1 MLAMTTAGTLGI
13 TGAQFLWGYGTLCAI
28 GAIAVRQERRRVLG
42 PAATGRDPQPELGA
56 YRLAL
61 MSGGP
66 GRAITA
72 AAAQLF
78 CDGRLDGADGTLTA
92 NGDLPMVADPL
103 ERAVF
108 EAVRREP
115 GLTVETMN
123 ARVRDGAAMAALN
136 EQMTRSGLLLQA
148 AEARRMRLLWI
159 VPAVLAAIGLAG
171 ILAGADDGAGSVV
184 SIILVAAAALATVR
198 LIRIRPLAT
207 SRGRRLLE
215 RQRREKAPRR
225 LRPAAGEIGLMTAL
239 YGGGSLWLT
248 DPVTAS
254 ALRVPRE
261 DEHAERRLAAAGAA
275 VGAPAAAMAI
285 GAVAVA
291 ATAAAAVGGG
301 GCGGGGN

>member
-1 MLAMTTAGTLGI
+1 MLATTTAGILGI

-28 GAIAVRQERRRVLG
+28 GATAVWQERRRVLG
-42 PAATGRDPQPELGA
+42 PAATSRDPQPELGA

-66 GRAITA
+66 DRAITA

-78 CDGRLDGADGTLTA
+78 RDGRLEGTSGALTA
-92 NGDLPMVADPL
+92 SGELPPTADPL

-108 EAVRREP
+108 DAVRAEP
-115 GLTVETMN
+115 GLSVEAMN
-123 ARVRDGAAMAALN
+123 GRVRDDASIAAMT
-136 EQMTRSGLLLQA
+136 EQMTRSGLLLEA
-148 AEARRMRLLWI
+148 PEARRMRLLWV

-171 ILAGADDGAGSVV
+171 ILTGAGSGAGAVPVV
-184 SIILVAAAALATVR
+184 AVLVTVAVLMTVR
-198 LIRIRPLAT
+198 LAGNRPLAT
-207 SRGRRLLE
+207 NHGRRLLE

-225 LRPAAGEIGLMTAL
+225 LRPVAGEIGLMTAL
-239 YGGGSLWLT
+239 YGGGALWLT

-261 DEHAERRLAAAGAA
+261 NEHRG
-275 VGAPAAAMAI
+275 GD
-285 GAVAVA
+285 GGGWGGDGGWGGSDGGGGCGGSGG
-291 ATAAAAVGGG
+291 GGG